1 MIRTLLIFAFLSCLG
16 GPLLAQIQEQDVT
29 TDIEAVKIYLL
40 GAEIART
47 KSINLP
53 AGKHRL
59 VFKGL
64 SPRLKGNSVTMTTS
78 DNARI
83 LSITSQTN
91 FLNPMPRSPRAA
103 TIQDS
108 IELLAMRREDL
119 NNLRAAYDEE
129 ATLLQVNRQVK
140 GNDDNLDADDLRA
153 MADFYR
159 TRYREILTAKTK
171 INRELTE
178 INQRVNGL
186 NAQLQQMNAGN
197 QPTSEVYL
205 ELQVAQAAKVEVKLR
220 YLVDNAGWSPVYD
233 LTAGTL
239 EEPVKLTYRALAYN
253 NTGVDWDEV
262 KVSLSTADPNQTAMQ
277 PQLSLW
283 YLRRGSRFAMNSGGR
298 NFIQEGRLN
307 AIQNA
312 PSMQLNDVA
321 VRSKSEVAKPAIT
334 LEQVEVNELSR
345 DFEIDLP
352 YSLPADSKPY
362 AIKIDDYMLNASFR
376 HYAVPKLD
384 KDVFLLAQVTGW
396 EDIDL
401 IKGPMNIYHGERFIG
416 KATLDTRT
424 LNDTLDLSLGRDK
437 NVIVTRTKLKE
448 QSRKQFFG
456 TDRFVSFAYQLSVKN
471 NYNRPISIDIL
482 DQLPISREKE
492 VTVSL
497 VNRSG
502 GMLEESTGVITW
514 SVEDLAPSKVRQ
526 FEFAFTIRHPKNQPI
541 EVENKR
547 VQYVPR
553 YGN

>member
-1 MIRTLLIFAFLSCLG
+1 MIRNILLLVLIACISL
-16 GPLLAQIQEQDVT
+16 PLAAQIQEKTVT

-47 KSINLP
+47 KTLQLP

-59 VFKGL
+59 IFQGL
-64 SPRLKGNSVTMTTS
+64 SPRLKGNTITVTTT

-83 LSITSQTN
+83 LSITSETN
-91 FLNPMPRSPRAA
+91 FLNPQPRSPRA
-103 TIQDS
+103 TIIQDS
-108 IELLAMRREDL
+108 IELLNLRREDL
-119 NNLRAAYDEE
+119 SNLRAAYDEE
-129 ATLLQVNRQVK
+129 AALLQLNRQLK

-159 TRYREILTAKTK
+159 TRYREILAAKTN
-171 INRELTE
+171 INRELIQ
-178 INQRVNGL
+178 INQRTNDL

-253 NTGVDWDEV
+253 NTGIDWNEV

-277 PQLSLW
+277 PRLNTW
-283 YLRRGSRFAMNSGGR
+283 ILRRGSRFAENSAGR

-307 AIQNA
+307 SIQNA
-312 PSMQLNDVA
+312 PAMQLDEVV
-321 VRSKSEVAKPAIT
+321 VRTSKGATLPAIT

-362 AIKIDDYMLNASFR
+362 AIKIDDYDLNASFR

-448 QSRKQFFG
+448 QSRKQIFG
-456 TDRFVSFAYQLSVKN
+456 TDRFVSFAYQISVKN
-471 NYNRPISIDIL
+471 NYKRPISIDIL

-492 VTVSL
+492 VSVSL

-502 GMLEESTGVITW
+502 GTLEEGTGIVTW
-514 SVEDLAPSKVRQ
+514 SVNDLAPTKVRQ
-526 FEFAFTIRHPKNQPI
+526 FDFAFTIRHPKNQPI
-541 EVENKR
+541 EVEQKR
-547 VQYVPR
+547 TQYVPR